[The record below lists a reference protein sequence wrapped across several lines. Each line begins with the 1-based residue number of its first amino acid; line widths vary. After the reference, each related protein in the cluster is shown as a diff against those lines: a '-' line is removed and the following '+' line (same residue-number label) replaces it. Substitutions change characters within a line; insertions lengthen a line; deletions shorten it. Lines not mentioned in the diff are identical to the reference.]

1 VVPARVAAVIIVTAM
16 AGTVVIVAAATAR
29 IVVIVVPRAVVI
41 VIEMAHAIVPDLSP
55 TVVDRAGADAFA
67 RRAVLDLDLD
77 VDPGGAGREDHF
89 DLAATRLLDL

>member
-1 VVPARVAAVIIVTAM
+1 VIIVTAM

-29 IVVIVVPRAVVI
+29 TIVVPRAVVV
-41 VIEMAHAIVPDLSP
+41 VIEMAPAIVPDLSP

-77 VDPGGAGREDHF
+77 VDPGGTGREDHF